1 MSGPK
6 PPSSSAK
13 PSVVRSFML
22 WLFDVP
28 HGEPYVMTTVDFR
41 WDAALAWIDR
51 QNQGAGPRITT
62 QHVVTS
68 AVGRLFREFPE
79 INARIFDNAI
89 HTLPTVDIVM
99 PVNLLGSGAN
109 RELSMIALRDV
120 DQLNPRQVAEQL
132 RPKVKEEREGKTDNP
147 FVRAM
152 VKVGAGSPRALRF
165 ALSQVATLA
174 HDRRGAALLARSLP
188 LSTLI
193 TNVGAALAETPG
205 LRFRAVAFSP
215 PSKLIHVGSV
225 FGVGPLERAPV
236 IEGKGEHERIVIGTV
251 LPVGFMFDHRLV
263 DGVMGGRILTRLNEL
278 VQDPVATWG
287 ERC

>member
-1 MSGPK
+1 MPGPK
-6 PPSSSAK
+6 PPPSPK

-41 WDAALAWIDR
+41 WDAALAWIDL
-51 QNQGAGPRITT
+51 QNQGPGPRITT
-62 QHVVTS
+62 QHVFTS

-99 PVNLLGSGAN
+99 PVNLLGSGTD
-109 RELSMIALRDV
+109 RELSMIALRNV
-120 DQLNPRQVAEQL
+120 DQLNPREVAEQL
-132 RPKVKEEREGKTDNP
+132 RPKVKDEREGKTDNA

-165 ALSQVATLA
+165 ALYQVATLA
-174 HDRRGAALLARSLP
+174 HDPRGAALLARSLP

-193 TNVGAALAETPG
+193 TNVGAALAEAPG

-225 FGVGPLERAPV
+225 FGVGPLERAAV
-236 IEGKGEHERIVIGTV
+236 VEGKGDQERIVVGTV

-263 DGVMGGRILTRLNEL
+263 DGVKAGRILTRLNEL
-278 VQDPVATWG
+278 VQDPAATWG